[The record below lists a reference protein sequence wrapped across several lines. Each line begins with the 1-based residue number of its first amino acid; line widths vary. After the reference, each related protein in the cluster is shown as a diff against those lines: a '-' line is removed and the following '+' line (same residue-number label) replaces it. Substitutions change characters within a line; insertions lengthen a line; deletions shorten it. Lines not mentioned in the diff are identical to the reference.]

1 MIACLLVED
10 DIEIRTLLES
20 YLSGYG
26 LRVTAVSSAQAM
38 RAALKAG
45 AFDVMLLDLMLP
57 DGHGLDI
64 CRQMRGTSTMPII
77 MLTAQ
82 GDPVSRV
89 IGLELGA
96 DDYLGKPF
104 EPRELVARIH
114 AVLRRA
120 RGTAASAR
128 SDKGPEPLAHFQG
141 WVFDR
146 VRRRLT
152 SPDQVMVALSSAEF
166 RLLSVLVE
174 HPGQVLSRDRLV
186 DLSRTPGTVVSDR
199 SVDLTV
205 SRLRHKLRDAGESDG
220 LIRTMRGEGYV
231 FATQVQA

>member
-10 DIEIRTLLES
+10 DADIRALLEG
-20 YLSGYG
+20 YLRAYG
-26 LRVTAVSSAQAM
+26 MDVMAVGTAQAM
-38 RAALKAG
+38 REALKA
-45 AFDVMLLDLMLP
+45 AVFDVMLLDLMLP

-64 CRQMRGTSTMPII
+64 CRQIRGQSGMPII

-82 GDPVSRV
+82 GDSVSRV

-120 RGTAASAR
+120 KGTPAGR
-128 SDKGPEPLAHFQG
+128 QEGPGPRVYFQG

-146 VRRRLT
+146 VKRQLT
-152 SPDQVMVALSSAEF
+152 SPDKVIVDLSSAEF
-166 RLLSVLVE
+166 RLLSVLVA
-174 HPGQVLSRDRLV
+174 HPGQVLSRDRLL
-186 DLSRTPGTVVSDR
+186 DLSRAPGVAVSDR
-199 SVDLTV
+199 SVDLTI
-205 SRLRHKLRDAGESDG
+205 SRLRHKLRDAGQSG
-220 LIRTMRGEGYV
+220 SLIRTMRGEGYQ

>member
-10 DIEIRTLLES
+10 DVEIRSLLEG
-20 YLSGYG
+20 YLAGYG
-26 LRVTAVSSAQAM
+26 MAVTAVSSAQAM
-38 RAALKAG
+38 RDTLKSQS
-45 AFDVMLLDLMLP
+45 FDVMLLDLMLP
-57 DGHGLDI
+57 DGNGLDI
-64 CRQMRGTSTMPII
+64 CRQVRGTSIMPII

-104 EPRELVARIH
+104 DPRELVARIH

-120 RGTAASAR
+120 RSVGTGGGAR
-128 SDKGPEPLAHFQG
+128 AGDPIAQFQG

-146 VRRRLT
+146 VKRRLT
-152 SPDQVMVALSSAEF
+152 SPDRVVVELSSAEF
-166 RLLSVLVE
+166 RLLSVLVA

-186 DLSRTPGTVVSDR
+186 DMTRMPGAVVSDR

-205 SRLRHKLRDAGESDG
+205 SRLRHKLRDAGGSGG
-220 LIRTMRGEGYV
+220 LIRTMRGEGYL
-231 FATQVQA
+231 FATQVQT